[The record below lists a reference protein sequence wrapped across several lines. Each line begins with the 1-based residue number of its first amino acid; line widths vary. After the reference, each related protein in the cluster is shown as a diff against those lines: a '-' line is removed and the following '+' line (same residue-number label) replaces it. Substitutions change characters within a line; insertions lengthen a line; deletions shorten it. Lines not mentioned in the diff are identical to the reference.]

1 MTEVSKLDQL
11 VDRCDT
17 LVHGIIM
24 NDAEALRLCV
34 WTIAACLDDAKAE
47 LLRLRSPTEARGE
60 VKPLKWRVPTDHPSD
75 PDIEDNVYCA
85 DGMGGKYAISRKQSV
100 GPERLLWMAHDP
112 FEWHGFNCIAEAKAA
127 AQADYSSR
135 ILSALSNPPA
145 REAVDEEMVEAG
157 ARAID
162 ALWSEQQ
169 ARHYVFEDTDR
180 EYQAHCRDTARAA
193 LLAALQVKP

>member
-1 MTEVSKLDQL
+1 MTE
-11 VDRCDT
+11 T
-17 LVHGIIM
+17 LPTFLEWV
-24 NDAEALRLCV
+24 AESYEAL
-34 WTIAACLDDAKAE
+34 AKASNFPDE
-47 LLRLRSPTEARGE
+47 IEGFLGSAEMARKHLAALRSPTEARGE
-60 VKPLKWRVPTDHPSD
+60 PVGGDELRQFVLEQYASHMSHVDFRV
-75 PDIEDNVYCA
+75 
-85 DGMGGKYAISRKQSV
+85 
-100 GPERLLWMAHDP
+100 
-112 FEWHGFNCIAEAKAA
+112 EA
-127 AQADYSSR
+127 YT
-135 ILSALSNPPA
+135 LALSHPPA